1 MTDDELLDIFAS
13 EALVDRASLVR
24 EASLADIGISSLD
37 LMSVLFEVEEKYNV
51 RVDEADL
58 ENCKNL
64 GDVLDYLK
72 SRINSPAAS

>member
-1 MTDDELLDIFAS
+1 MNYQEAYAKLEKSGQTHVLKYYDELSDAEKAELIAQIEDTDFA
-13 EALVDRASLVR
+13 V
-24 EASLADIGISSLD
+24 
-37 LMSVLFEVEEKYNV
+37 
-51 RVDEADL
+51 L

>member
-1 MTDDELLDIFAS
+1 
-13 EALVDRASLVR
+13 
-24 EASLADIGISSLD
+24 
-37 LMSVLFEVEEKYNV
+37 MSVLFEVEEKYNV
-51 RVDEADL
+51 RVEEADL